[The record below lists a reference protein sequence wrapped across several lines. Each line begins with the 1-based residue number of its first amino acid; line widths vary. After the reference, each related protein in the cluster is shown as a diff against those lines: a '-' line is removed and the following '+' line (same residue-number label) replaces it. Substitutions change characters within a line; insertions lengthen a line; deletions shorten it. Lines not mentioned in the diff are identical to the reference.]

1 MWGRGGE
8 REVTSF
14 APSDGNP
21 EYECSLRK
29 VHNRVFLVTL
39 RIDVVFSL
47 LVAQIYFVLPERVF
61 FLRILALRKFDD
73 YRPRLFEARF
83 TLIRGNCSAFVTNP
97 KRFSQYRIGF
107 AVDTQVDK
115 FEIKTTPFWSCL
127 HVNDFLSNLD
137 IFPPAIFWVC
147 LEDWAKMANLVM
159 ETERSKLSCL

>member
-1 MWGRGGE
+1 MLSSVYSSLKFTLSYPGE
-8 REVTSF
+8 
-14 APSDGNP
+14 
-21 EYECSLRK
+21 C
-29 VHNRVFLVTL
+29 
-39 RIDVVFSL
+39 
-47 LVAQIYFVLPERVF
+47 F

-137 IFPPAIFWVC
+137 IFPPAIF
-147 LEDWAKMANLVM
+147 
-159 ETERSKLSCL
+159 